1 MHRKQ
6 MKCVECT
13 VLHFP
18 KSINYGNECHVLKCN
33 AVFRALF
40 CQRRSNVDIF
50 FFFFC
55 LCIVHSRTS
64 THTRNARNALKWKK
78 KKNSFTQNE
87 FTINR
92 TDRLD
97 VAVAVIVSF
106 RFVSP
111 CWPKRMKALF
121 FCIEMRLCLC
131 VFVCARSNEQLCTRM
146 SWSLS
151 FAVECRIKIDEFVL
165 KCDNRQTHRALK
177 QRQTKRHRNQVEIGW
192 KSWIDEALKY
202 RPHTH
207 ANAHTKLN
215 YHKNGIYFDLFVVLT
230 HSRKKKKNI
239 TEFASPIDGQCF
251 LFENQLCFLFDFFGA
266 CVENV
271 LTDCTTKWSS
281 THSTNEKRIKFMTID
296 AIKCV
301 WWV

>member
-1 MHRKQ
+1 M
-6 MKCVECT
+6 
-13 VLHFP
+13 
-18 KSINYGNECHVLKCN
+18 
-33 AVFRALF
+33 
-40 CQRRSNVDIF
+40 
-50 FFFFC
+50 
-55 LCIVHSRTS
+55 
-64 THTRNARNALKWKK
+64 KK

-131 VFVCARSNEQLCTRM
+131 VFVFARSNEQLCTRM

-230 HSRKKKKNI
+230 HSRKKKKISQN
-239 TEFASPIDGQCF
+239 SPLRLMD
-251 LFENQLCFLFDFFGA
+251 
-266 CVENV
+266 NV
-271 LTDCTTKWSS
+271 FYLKISFVFCS
-281 THSTNEKRIKFMTID
+281 TFSVLALRTCWLIARPNDRVHIRRMKKE
-296 AIKCV
+296 
-301 WWV
+301 